1 MIRDANKEDIPAIQL
16 IARLSID
23 AAYEELFHQDVRE
36 FAIDNYYSNEMMETL
51 FDKGFCLLVRN
62 EEKENVGF
70 LSYIIQDRELKIL
83 GFYIL
88 PQFIG
93 KGYASALMEHL
104 ILKERK
110 NIDLISIDIESRN
123 MPSQRFYA
131 RQGFKAASAY
141 PQNLNGQPLKMVR
154 LELKV

>member
-23 AAYEELFHQDVRE
+23 VAY
-36 FAIDNYYSNEMMETL
+36 
-51 FDKGFCLLVRN
+51 

-93 KGYASALMEHL
+93 KGYASALMEYL

-110 NIDLISIDIESRN
+110 DIDLISIDIESRN
-123 MPSQRFYA
+123 MPSHRFYT
-131 RQGFKAASAY
+131 RQGFVAASAY

>member
-23 AAYEELFHQDVRE
+23 VAYEELFREDVRE

-51 FDKGFCLLVRN
+51 FDKGFVLLVRN
-62 EEKENVGF
+62 EEKDNVGF

-88 PQFIG
+88 PKFIG
-93 KGYASALMEHL
+93 QGYAIALMDHL
-104 ILKERK
+104 ILKERQK
-110 NIDLISIDIESRN
+110 VDMITIDVESQN
-123 MPSQRFYA
+123 MPTQRFYA
-131 RQGFKAASAY
+131 RQGFVVASAY

>member
-23 AAYEELFHQDVRE
+23 VAYEELFREDVRE

-51 FDKGFCLLVRN
+51 FDKGFVLLVRN
-62 EEKENVGF
+62 EEKDNVGF

-88 PQFIG
+88 PKFIG
-93 KGYASALMEHL
+93 QGYAIALLDHL
-104 ILKERK
+104 ILKERQK
-110 NIDLISIDIESRN
+110 VDMITIDVESQN
-123 MPSQRFYA
+123 MPTQRFYA
-131 RQGFKAASAY
+131 RQGFVVASAY